1 MKNNGKWF
9 YIFEAVLAV
18 MVIILAVM
26 MKEKNGEDLNRI
38 SVVIQNS
45 EDSQWAAFRYG
56 LKMAAQDQEIELV
69 IASTPDTMTE
79 EEEISAINQEIEH
92 GADAVIVQPVS
103 GKYLYSKLQKLQKK
117 ALIMLVESDAS
128 AVQDDSRFPVV
139 GPDHYAMGRALA
151 EELLNDYNGNLK
163 GKAIGI
169 ITEQDG
175 QHQGE
180 AVRRRKQGFED
191 ALKGTGAIVRWT
203 VSGSVAET
211 GEIFLEEQS
220 AVDLAVALD
229 DHSLIV
235 AGQYAEANNLHG
247 ALVYGIGNSTEAI
260 YGLDIGAVE
269 CLIVPDT
276 FSMGYQSVT
285 QTVQSLKRYF
295 HKMEG
300 KTVSFTAIRRE
311 ELFLEKNQEILF
323 TMSQ

>member
-9 YIFEAVLAV
+9 YAFEAVLAV
-18 MVIILAVM
+18 MVVILAVM
-26 MKEKNGEDLNRI
+26 MKRKNGEDIDRI

-69 IASTPDTMTE
+69 IASTAETMTE
-79 EEEISAINQEIEH
+79 EEEISAIYQEIEH
-92 GADAVIVQPVS
+92 GADAIIVQPVS
-103 GKYLYSKLQKLQKK
+103 GKNIYSKLKKLQKK
-117 ALIMLVESDAS
+117 ALIMLVESDALV
-128 AVQDDSRFPVV
+128 VQDSSRIPVV
-139 GPDHYAMGRALA
+139 EPDHYAMGRTLA

-169 ITEQDG
+169 ITG
-175 QHQGE
+175 QNQQGE
-180 AVRRRKQGFED
+180 AVRKRRQGFED
-191 ALKGTGAIVRWT
+191 TLEGTGAKVKWT
-203 VSGSVAET
+203 VSCSLDET
-211 GEIFLEEQS
+211 EDRFLEEQS
-220 AVDLAVALD
+220 PVDIAVALD
-229 DHSLIV
+229 NHSLIV

-247 ALVYGIGNSTEAI
+247 ALVYGIGNSTEAV

-285 QTVQSLKRYF
+285 QTAQSLKQYF

-300 KTVSFTAIRRE
+300 KMVSFTAIRRE

>member
-9 YIFEAVLAV
+9 YAFEAVLAV

-26 MKEKNGEDLNRI
+26 MKGKNEEHIDRI

-69 IASTPDTMTE
+69 IVSTADTMTE
-79 EEEISAINQEIEH
+79 EEEMSVISQEIEY

-103 GKYLYSKLQKLQKK
+103 GKNIYRKLKKLQKK
-117 ALIMLVESDAS
+117 ALMMLVESDAFV
-128 AVQDDSRFPVV
+128 VQDDARLPIVE
-139 GPDHYAMGRALA
+139 PDHYAMGKKLA

-169 ITEQDG
+169 ITG
-175 QHQGE
+175 QNQQGE
-180 AVRRRKQGFED
+180 AVRKRKQGFED
-191 ALKGTGAIVRWT
+191 TLEGTGAKVRWT
-203 VSGSVAET
+203 VSCSLAET
-211 GEIFLEEQS
+211 GDIFLGEQS
-220 AVDLAVALD
+220 AVDIAVALD
-229 DHSLIV
+229 NHSLIV

-247 ALVYGIGNSTEAI
+247 ALVYGIGNSTEAV

-285 QTVQSLKRYF
+285 QIAQSLKHYF